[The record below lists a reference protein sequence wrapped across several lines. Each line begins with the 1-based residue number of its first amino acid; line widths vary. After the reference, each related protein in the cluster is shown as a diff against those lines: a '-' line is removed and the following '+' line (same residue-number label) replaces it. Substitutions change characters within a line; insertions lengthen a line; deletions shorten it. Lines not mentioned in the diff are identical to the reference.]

1 MWLSPDMWRTAF
13 SSIEPP
19 HARPVTVPSRGA
31 ATVCVTLERGK
42 GAFRHHFGV
51 FERVRLSFLL

>member
-1 MWLSPDMWRTAF
+1 MWLSPDMWRTALRSF
-13 SSIEPP
+13 EPP
-19 HARPVTVPSRGA
+19 HARPVTVRWRGA
-31 ATVCVTLERGK
+31 VTDQVTLERGK

>member
-1 MWLSPDMWRTAF
+1 MLRAALRSF
-13 SSIEPP
+13 EPP
-19 HARPVTVPSRGA
+19 HARPVTVRSRGA

-42 GAFRHHFGV
+42 GAFRHPFGV